1 MTHALVLRTC
11 SSDMTSHGGFRWP
24 EKGPVECPD
33 WDPKPECGH
42 GLHGLLYGE
51 GDAGLLSM
59 DPNAKWLVVRVELES
74 CVDLHG
80 KAKFPRGHVLYAGT
94 REKAVAGLVK
104 RAPGHATCYAQVTA
118 GEGGKA
124 PAGHGGKAMA
134 GHQGKT
140 KDGNYGTT
148 TAGHQGKA
156 TAGNYGTATAG
167 NYGTATAGNYGTAT
181 AGYRGTATAGFGGT
195 ATAGFQGTATAGY
208 GGTATAGDGG
218 TATVGDEGKATAG
231 RMGTATAGREG
242 RISIDYW
249 DGTRMRVA
257 TGYVGEGIEAG
268 RSYQVENG
276 KLVLV

>member
-51 GDAGLLSM
+51 GDASLLSM
-59 DPNAKWLVVRVELES
+59 DPNAKWLVVRVVLES

-80 KAKFPRGHVLYAGT
+80 KVKFPRGEVLYAGT
-94 REKAVAGLVK
+94 REKAIAGLVK
-104 RAPGHATCYAQVTA
+104 RAPGHATCYAHVTA
-118 GEGGKA
+118 G
-124 PAGHGGKAMA
+124 
-134 GHQGKT
+134 
-140 KDGNYGTT
+140 DG
-148 TAGHQGKA
+148 GKA
-156 TAGNYGTATAG
+156 TAGRMGSATVGDRGTATAGDYGTATAG
-167 NYGTATAGNYGTAT
+167 
-181 AGYRGTATAGFGGT
+181 RM
-195 ATAGFQGTATAGY
+195 
-208 GGTATAGDGG
+208 GTATAGDGG
-218 TATVGDEGKATAG
+218 TATAGFQGKATAGDYGKATARPEGKATAG
-231 RMGTATAGREG
+231 AGG

-257 TGYVGEGIEAG
+257 TGYVGEGVEAN
-268 RSYQVENG
+268 RPYQVRGG